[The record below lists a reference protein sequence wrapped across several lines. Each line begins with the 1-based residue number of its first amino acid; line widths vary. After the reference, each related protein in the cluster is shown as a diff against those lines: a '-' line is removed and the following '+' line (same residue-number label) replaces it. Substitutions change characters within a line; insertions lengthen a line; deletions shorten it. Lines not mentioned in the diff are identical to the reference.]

1 MSSPRPTNTTSSS
14 TENPM
19 STDVVATHKSG
30 GLPALNFTP
39 ENVATIRD
47 QICKPKNRDASDSEL
62 ALFLS
67 RCQRTGLDP
76 LAGQI
81 VAVFRNDKNA
91 GTEKMSMQVTV
102 EGQRAIANATGEY
115 IGSDREWCAS
125 DGQWVDVWLDQ
136 ENPPAAA
143 RVTVRRLREGNT
155 LVEQRAVVAWHE
167 ADGHTSKY
175 PSPFWKSQPAH
186 MLAKTAEARALKIAF
201 PGEIASAQETVTAEP
216 PAPRGDQ
223 AAPADLPDWALEP
236 TAEQWKHAGQ
246 TWFEL
251 ANQLNVGREATEDSW
266 RTMFRSFGNRK
277 TLGMA
282 MALADGLAE
291 LILNIP
297 KMPEAQAPV
306 EGSATEEPS

>member
-1 MSSPRPTNTTSSS
+1 MTAARPNSTT

-19 STDVVATHKSG
+19 SIDVAPATSKTG
-30 GLPALNFTP
+30 GLPALTFTP
-39 ENVATIRD
+39 GQIEVIRD
-47 QICKPKNRDASDSEL
+47 QVCKPRNRDASDEEL
-62 ALFLS
+62 ALFLA

-91 GTEKMSMQVTV
+91 GDEKMSMQVTV
-102 EGQRAIANATGEY
+102 EGQRALAGGTGEY
-115 IGSDREWCAS
+115 VGSDREWCAS
-125 DGQWVDVWLDQ
+125 DGQWRDVWLDP

-143 RVTVRRLREGNT
+143 RVTVRRQRGDQLIQ
-155 LVEQRAVVAWHE
+155 QRAVVAWHE

-201 PGEIASAQETVTAEP
+201 PGEIASAQEAV
-216 PAPRGDQ
+216 
-223 AAPADLPDWALEP
+223 AAPAPPAAADSPTGETALPAWALEP
-236 TAEQWKHAGQ
+236 TAEQWKDAGQ

-251 ANQLNVGREATEDSW
+251 AQKLNVGREATEDSW
-266 RTMFRSFGNRK
+266 RTMARAFGNRK
-277 TLGMA
+277 TVGLA
-282 MALADGLAE
+282 TALSDGLAE

-297 KMPEAQAPV
+297 NVPAAEPPV
-306 EGSATEEPS
+306 DGSATEEPS